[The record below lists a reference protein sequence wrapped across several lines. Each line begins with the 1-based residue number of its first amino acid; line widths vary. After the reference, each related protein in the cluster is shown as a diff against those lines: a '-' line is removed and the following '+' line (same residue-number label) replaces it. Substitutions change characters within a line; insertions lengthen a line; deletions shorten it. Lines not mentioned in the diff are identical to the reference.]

1 LTSGRQQRA
10 NRANAKSSTGP
21 KTAAGKARAGQNA
34 FRHGLNVPVVSDPLL
49 VPKIEAMARRIS
61 GSCADAKTVEQALR
75 IAEAQFD
82 LDRVRNS
89 RRLLITQFLVDSNI
103 LPRHVH
109 RQRLRLLHLALGARF
124 RGPPIEVHKVKE
136 IFSPM
141 PSESEEKLALIL
153 TQKISELAALDR
165 YERRAL
171 SRRKAAI
178 RNFDAARTLAIT
190 KHHAKFN
197 VSLGK

>member
-1 LTSGRQQRA
+1 LTSDRRQRA

-21 KTAAGKARAGQNA
+21 KTAAGKARAAQNA
-34 FRHGLNVPVVSDPLL
+34 FRHGLNVPVRSDPLL
-49 VPKIEAMARRIS
+49 RPEIEAMARRIS
-61 GSCADAKTVEQALR
+61 SPHADAETMEGARR

-82 LDRVRNS
+82 LNRVRNS
-89 RRLLITQFLVDSNI
+89 RRLLITQYLDNPGFV
-103 LPRHVH
+103 PRHVS

-124 RGPPIEVHKVKE
+124 RGPPIEVQKIKE
-136 IFSPM
+136 IFSPI
-141 PSESEEKLALIL
+141 PPESEDKLAIIL
-153 TQKISELAALDR
+153 RQKSSELAALDR

-190 KHHAKFN
+190 QRP
-197 VSLGK
+197 